1 MKTLQALFIAALLG
15 ASSLAGAAKG
25 QLNHSIDD
33 GTYFGIDS
41 RNAGLY
47 LPCQVCGRT
56 SVPSGITETTVT
68 ISPTMSTVL
77 PEIETLL
84 FASRLDPSLRADYYT
99 PVIGESPTPAWTTTY
114 FAGNAKGQCRLYGI
128 RVWFKNM
135 N

>member
-33 GTYFGIDS
+33 GTYFGI
-41 RNAGLY
+41 
-47 LPCQVCGRT
+47 
-56 SVPSGITETTVT
+56 
-68 ISPTMSTVL
+68 
-77 PEIETLL
+77 
-84 FASRLDPSLRADYYT
+84 DYYT